1 MRPDAYL
8 SIVPAEVRDHPI
20 ARHGGLKLDSGR
32 TYVLAGGMGLPRL
45 WPRVIEAA
53 LGGFE
58 RAIRESA
65 APSAER
71 LTLGVRGAQEAL
83 RSACDAL
90 IERMLPDA
98 SLLALTVDHDD
109 LHAVSVGPGRV
120 YVHRR
125 GTPHR
130 LTPRDDPT
138 EGLMRGAPAKCAYS
152 IEPGDVILAGS
163 VSAFSMRAIAKLA
176 SVLEADGQAQPSVL
190 ASLLTE
196 PAGRA
201 RVGAVAVAARVR

>member
-1 MRPDAYL
+1 MRPDAHL
-8 SIVPAEVRDHPI
+8 SIVPAEVRERSI
-20 ARHGGLKLDSGR
+20 ARHGGLRLDSGR

-45 WPRVIEAA
+45 WPRVILAA
-53 LGGFE
+53 LEGFE
-58 RAIRESA
+58 KAIAQSA
-65 APSAER
+65 APSGER
-71 LTLGVRGAQEAL
+71 LDLGVRAAQESL

-98 SLLALTVDHDD
+98 TLLALTVDHDD
-109 LHAVSVGPGRV
+109 LHAVSVGPGRI

-130 LTPRDDPT
+130 LTPREDPS
-138 EGLMRGAPAKCAYS
+138 EGLLRGAPAKCAYP

-176 SVLEADGQAQPSVL
+176 SVLEADDEAQPSVL
-190 ASLLTE
+190 ATLLTE
-196 PAGRA
+196 PASRA
-201 RVGAVAVAARVR
+201 HVGAVALAARVR